1 MVNFKTGWL
10 CFYATN
16 NIQQVNKY
24 NKIHLFVVHV
34 GEIHP
39 IHFHNLVSNLH
50 GDVRHTSRYE
60 ASGHQRFIEKFWSF
74 LCCHLKSD
82 FSREGAWFDITDVDT
97 RFLGGTTGDADAHA
111 LGAYQAE
118 EHLLL
123 LDFFASDWGQAC
135 NAAFFLL
142 RRVREKS
149 KLHTLL
155 VAMMQNPRKE
165 GKSVTVSHPRLRHKL
180 VHKLPLQ
187 RFVWRAAAMHKSKWE
202 HSDLCTGISLH
213 YSLLHYLFTGII
225 PTSAQRERNVL
236 KIKKRLIQPMTII
249 QFHAHLSQLTLTYAW
264 LWRTRSS

>member
-1 MVNFKTGWL
+1 MQLTTSSKW
-10 CFYATN
+10 TN
-16 NIQQVNKY
+16 ITKFTS
-24 NKIHLFVVHV
+24 LWST
-34 GEIHP
+34 
-39 IHFHNLVSNLH
+39 LVKSTPFTSTIWSPTYM
-50 GDVRHTSRYE
+50 VRHTSRYV

-82 FSREGAWFDITDVDT
+82 FSREGAWFDITDVDS
-97 RFLGGTTGDADAHA
+97 RFLGGTTGDADAHT
-111 LGAYQAE
+111 LGAHQAE

-202 HSDLCTGISLH
+202 QWSLH
-213 YSLLHYLFTGII
+213 RNLTSLFII
-225 PTSAQRERNVL
+225 TLP
-236 KIKKRLIQPMTII
+236 
-249 QFHAHLSQLTLTYAW
+249 FHWDHPHIWTEGEK
-264 LWRTRSS
+264 